1 MAFGIHKPG
10 QGYWVRALTA
20 AVAGAFT
27 LWFGLWVWQQAET
40 IRLPDRGW
48 NIAVSQVK
56 GTLDVGE
63 LVGFETEG
71 QGGISTPIGTA
82 VIQDF
87 DQANGRLRVGDL
99 NFAEG
104 NPTQATRLVV
114 QNAGGATGPV
124 ESAIVQGA
132 QGIPVFPQIYLQL
145 GGFSIVVLIGAII
158 IFSLVG
164 SKRSSAEF
172 LIATDGE
179 MKKVNWGTRKD
190 VIGSTWVVVAA
201 SFLIALFLF
210 VVDLGFSRLFRLI
223 GVLEI

>member
-40 IRLPDRGW
+40 IRLPDRAW
-48 NIAVSQVK
+48 NIAVQQVK

-71 QGGISTPIGTA
+71 PGGVSTPIGTA

-99 NFAEG
+99 NFAAG

-114 QNAGGATGPV
+114 QNPAGPT

-145 GGFSIVVLIGAII
+145 GGFSIVVLIGAFVIY
-158 IFSLVG
+158 SLVG

-190 VIGSTWVVVAA
+190 VIGSTWVVVSA

-210 VVDLGFSRLFRLI
+210 VVDLGFSRFFRLI